1 MTTPKN
7 RKVQLTF
14 PILPHN
20 DLLKCMSATGLPL
33 NDHDLQKPNK
43 ENMMRFFVEFAAA
56 IMHIQYGYIGQYDT
70 SANSYVMQ
78 LLSETCDHPQ
88 LHKDSL
94 PHMWFFKE
102 LTALLENVVGVGEF
116 SIKDLIKPDPNRIKV
131 ILSGLVNF
139 LRFREDSM
147 SIYEELAAKSE
158 QILKQK
164 EAAIIKNYQLKQKLD
179 DLKRKRQE
187 QISKAAQ
194 MEDDNI
200 RLSHMVQSRLADG
213 DKLRKRGDAAQQE
226 CSSVESKIENVS
238 QQIQALNEECQRLQ
252 SLIVPNPQE
261 LKDGIRK
268 LRDRQKELKAHYQH
282 EEQKRNEIESK
293 IVSLSQIEHDL
304 MECISVLNGCSQQ
317 NNQLTDLKDEV
328 KTLENEVSTLVGSVK
343 EAELRVGKLCQVH
356 QTEVKK
362 VELLKIKL
370 DQKVMKAKAEFDKV
384 QSEWTSYIQ
393 QRNQSNNPQI
403 QEQRD
408 IIADLQAKTATLTED
423 QELMEQNINNS
434 IAELGNN
441 LQLYM
446 NAVKLEMNHV

>member
-158 QILKQK
+158 
-164 EAAIIKNYQLKQKLD
+164 
-179 DLKRKRQE
+179 
-187 QISKAAQ
+187 
-194 MEDDNI
+194 
-200 RLSHMVQSRLADG
+200 
-213 DKLRKRGDAAQQE
+213 
-226 CSSVESKIENVS
+226 
-238 QQIQALNEECQRLQ
+238 
-252 SLIVPNPQE
+252 
-261 LKDGIRK
+261 
-268 LRDRQKELKAHYQH
+268 
-282 EEQKRNEIESK
+282 
-293 IVSLSQIEHDL
+293 
-304 MECISVLNGCSQQ
+304 
-317 NNQLTDLKDEV
+317 
-328 KTLENEVSTLVGSVK
+328 
-343 EAELRVGKLCQVH
+343 
-356 QTEVKK
+356 
-362 VELLKIKL
+362 
-370 DQKVMKAKAEFDKV
+370 
-384 QSEWTSYIQ
+384 
-393 QRNQSNNPQI
+393 
-403 QEQRD
+403 
-408 IIADLQAKTATLTED
+408 
-423 QELMEQNINNS
+423 
-434 IAELGNN
+434 
-441 LQLYM
+441 
-446 NAVKLEMNHV
+446 